1 MNSKDLRT
9 GDVIVFLHRKR
20 PTTDTIT
27 EITRGHRTI
36 RIGFR
41 SGLEK
46 IFTTKATFTRSL
58 DGADED
64 RQGAEVPF
72 VQRDRAQLKRR

>member
-1 MNSKDLRT
+1 
-9 GDVIVFLHRKR
+9 
-20 PTTDTIT
+20 
-27 EITRGHRTI
+27 
-36 RIGFR
+36 
-41 SGLEK
+41 
-46 IFTTKATFTRSL
+46 L